1 MDLNKLL
8 APKSM
13 AVIGASEKEGF
24 GGDTCRN
31 VLAYSP
37 DANCYF
43 VNPKRDEVFG
53 RKCYPSVTELPEDVD
68 MVVICTPQKTVIP
81 ILREAHAKGAR
92 AAVVYA
98 SGYSETG
105 TPEGKQAEAELQA
118 VCRELDMAVMGPNC
132 AGFMNYVDGMSAFAF
147 ISETRDRKG
156 AVGVVS
162 QSGQLC
168 LSLMDSPNMRFSYAI
183 SSGNSSVVSME
194 DYLDYLVDDEG
205 TKVVGLYL
213 EGVTQPGKFLASLK
227 KAAQIRKPVVVLKVG
242 RSAKGSR
249 VAASHT
255 GSLSGADRV
264 YDAIFEKYGV
274 IRVDDLEELLAT
286 TVFFSTLP
294 ELPKGTGFASLS
306 FSGGETGMCADLGE
320 AHGIDYPEF
329 SEETLA
335 KLRGLLPSYASPAN
349 PLDSTATISYDADVY
364 AGTLQAMMDDPS
376 IDMVLMGYTLL
387 LDIADPA
394 IHYMAKG
401 IEKVVNQGNCKPM
414 AMLPFVEN
422 TRNPEYLDKLTELGV
437 PVLPPPVYAFKILE
451 NLKRFVQYDPSA
463 HTLEAAVPAGGKA
476 KGRRTLSEYES
487 MKLLGE
493 YGIPMPRGGVA
504 ENAEQAAKIADEV
517 GYPVV
522 LKVASAD
529 IGHKSDMGG
538 VKLHLAD
545 AGAVRTAFGEIMDN
559 ARKNAPEAKV
569 DGVFVQKMLEPGL
582 EVIIGVNNDPQFGP
596 CVLCGLGGVFVEVF
610 KDTALMP
617 APVSEAEARGMLES
631 LKSMPL
637 LSGCR
642 GQKPKDVDAL
652 AKTIANVSEFAAR
665 HRDNLRELDLNPVF
679 VYEQGQGVCAAD
691 ALLILS
697 E

>member
-1 MDLNKLL
+1 MDLKKLL
-8 APKSM
+8 APKAM
-13 AVIGASEKEGF
+13 AIVGASEKEGF

-31 VLAYSP
+31 VLDYAP
-37 DANCYF
+37 DGKVYF

-53 RKCYPSVTELPEDVD
+53 RKCYPSVSDLSEDID
-68 MVVICTPQKTVIP
+68 MVVICTPQKTVVP
-81 ILREAHAKGAR
+81 LLREAHAKGAR

-105 TPEGKQAEAELQA
+105 TEAGKQAEAELKA

-132 AGFMNYVDGMSAFAF
+132 AGFMNYLDGVSAFAF
-147 ISETRDRKG
+147 IMEKRDRKG
-156 AVGVVS
+156 SVGVVS

-168 LSLMDSPNMRFSYAI
+168 LSLMDSPNMRFSYNI

-194 DYLDYLVDDEG
+194 DYLDYLIDDAG
-205 TKVVGLYL
+205 TKVVALYL
-213 EGVTQPGKFLASLK
+213 EGVTQPQKFLACLK
-227 KAAQIRKPVVVLKVG
+227 KAAEMRKPIVVLKAG
-242 RSAKGSR
+242 RSEKGSR

-264 YDAIFEKYGV
+264 YDAIFDKYGV

-286 TVFFSTLP
+286 SVLFSTMH
-294 ELPKGTGFASLS
+294 ELPKGTGFASVS
-306 FSGGETGMCADLGE
+306 FSGGETGICADLGE
-320 AHGIDYPEF
+320 AYGIDYPEF
-329 SEETLA
+329 SEATLVR
-335 KLRGLLPSYASPAN
+335 LRQVLPDYASPAN

-364 AGTLQAMMDDPS
+364 AATLQAIMDDPS
-376 IDMVLMGYTLL
+376 VDMVILGYTLL
-387 LDIADPA
+387 LEIADPA

-401 IEKVVNQGNCKPM
+401 IEKVVQDGRCKPM
-414 AMLPFVEN
+414 AMLPFMEN

-437 PVLPPPVYAFKILE
+437 PILPPPVYAFKVLSY
-451 NLKRFVQYDPSA
+451 LKKFIEYDPRA
-463 HTLEAAVPAGGKA
+463 HTLEAAAPSGEQSSGG
-476 KGRRTLSEYES
+476 RTLSEYES

-493 YGIPMPRGGVA
+493 YGIPLPRGDVA
-504 ENAEQAAKIADEV
+504 QSAEQAVEIAEGL

-529 IGHKSDMGG
+529 IAHKSDMGG
-538 VKLHLAD
+538 VKLRLMD
-545 AGAVRTAFGEIMDN
+545 SDAVRNAFDEILDN
-559 ARKNAPEAKV
+559 ARKHAPGAKV

-610 KDTALMP
+610 KDTALLP

-631 LKSMPL
+631 LRSLPL
-637 LSGCR
+637 LSGYR
-642 GQKPKDVDAL
+642 GAKPRDIEAL
-652 AKTIANVSEFAAR
+652 AKTIARVSEFASA
-665 HRDNLRELDLNPVF
+665 HRDSLRELDLNPVF
-679 VYEQGQGVCAAD
+679 IYEQGRGVCAAD
-691 ALLILS
+691 ALVVLS